1 MSAFR
6 AHNREVAV
14 ASEMLLTKAEQPS
27 DGGARA
33 AGLRLNQK
41 SRTRGC

>member
-6 AHNREVAV
+6 AHSREVAV